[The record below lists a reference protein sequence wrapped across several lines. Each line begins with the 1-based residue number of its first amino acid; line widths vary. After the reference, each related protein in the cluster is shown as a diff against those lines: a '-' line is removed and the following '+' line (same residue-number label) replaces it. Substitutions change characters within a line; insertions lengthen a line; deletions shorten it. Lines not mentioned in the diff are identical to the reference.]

1 VGRATGRYPTPGKTV
16 AAQGGAIEVQ
26 RVRPEGAGN
35 VAAAEFAGSAGLKV
49 GSKLGA

>member
-35 VAAAEFAGSAGLKV
+35 VGAAEFAKGAGI
-49 GSKLGA
+49 